1 MKVKLMKLSWTKTL
15 ITILV
20 IAGIGLIGFAINNA
34 SSNREKEE
42 SICKDTSEL
51 RSLSDGPLK
60 CHPKAKLDAYWG
72 GGILPGQVFNICR
85 CQNQQ

>member
-1 MKVKLMKLSWTKTL
+1 MKVKFMKLSWTKAL

-20 IAGIGLIGFAINNA
+20 IIGMGLVGFSINYA

-42 SICKDTSEL
+42 LICKDTSEL

-60 CHPKAKLDAYWG
+60 CHPKAKLETYWG
-72 GGILPGQVFNICR
+72 GGILPGQVLNICR